1 MTIPLGVVVLLVYRY
16 IQIMTHDDADI
27 CRTNLPSILRKY
39 FTHTLSVPFQ
49 NFFMTGYDLH
59 FYRVCDNQSE
69 DLAVTVYISL
79 LRRKRE
85 LIMRG
90 KSPTQ
95 PAVLVNQQDP
105 QANGRKP
112 VNNLTVYNDKTQ
124 QVLQVTEF
132 MYT

>member
-1 MTIPLGVVVLLVYRY
+1 
-16 IQIMTHDDADI
+16 
-27 CRTNLPSILRKY
+27 
-39 FTHTLSVPFQ
+39 
-49 NFFMTGYDLH
+49 
-59 FYRVCDNQSE
+59 
-69 DLAVTVYISL
+69 
-79 LRRKRE
+79 
-85 LIMRG
+85 MRG

-95 PAVLVNQQDP
+95 PTVLVNQQDP

>member
-1 MTIPLGVVVLLVYRY
+1 
-16 IQIMTHDDADI
+16 
-27 CRTNLPSILRKY
+27 
-39 FTHTLSVPFQ
+39 
-49 NFFMTGYDLH
+49 MTGYDLH
-59 FYRVCDNQSE
+59 INRVCDSQSE

-95 PAVLVNQQDP
+95 PTVLVNQQDP